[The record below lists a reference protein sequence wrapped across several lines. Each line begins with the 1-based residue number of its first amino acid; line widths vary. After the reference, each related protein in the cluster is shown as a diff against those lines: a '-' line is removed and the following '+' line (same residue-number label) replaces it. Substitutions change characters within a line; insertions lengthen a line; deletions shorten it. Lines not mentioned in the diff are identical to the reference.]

1 MSLDRTI
8 APLIKDAVDFDI
20 QLKPY
25 QKFTLDNSVEVYTF
39 EGGAQEVMLMELVF
53 FAGNSF
59 ETKNWVAPATNYLL
73 KNGTSSKSAFEVNDA
88 FEFYGAYLNRSC
100 YNETATISLH
110 SLTKHFQ
117 EVIPV
122 VSELVADA
130 VFPENELDIYKKNQI
145 QQLTLNLKKGDFIA
159 NRFIDEYLFG
169 IEHPYGKYSSE
180 EAYNQLTRED
190 LLAFYNKYYKEGKCV
205 VFMAGKFPANIEA
218 TLNQY
223 IGSLPLN
230 KHIIET
236 PEHTIVGASTKKYSI
251 VNDPSSVQGSIRI
264 ARHFPNRH
272 HPDFA
277 PVQVLNNIFGG
288 FFGSRLMSN
297 IREDKGYTYGI
308 HSYLQNH
315 IQQSAWLISTDAGKD
330 VCRATIEEVYKEM
343 GILRNELVKMDE
355 LNLVKNYMLGSLLGD
370 VDGPFQIIGRWK
382 SYILNGLTEEYFYN
396 TIKTVRAIQPEQIN
410 DLANKYLKEED
421 FYELVVY

>member
-8 APLIKDAVDFDI
+8 APNIKDAVDFDI
-20 QLKPY
+20 QLKPC
-25 QKFTLDNSVEVYTF
+25 QKYTLDNGVEVYAF

-122 VSELVADA
+122 VSELVGDA
-130 VFPENELDIYKKNQI
+130 VFPENELEIYKKNQI

-169 IEHPYGKYSSE
+169 IDHPYGKYSSE
-180 EAYNQLTRED
+180 AAYNQLTRED
-190 LLAFYNKYYKEGKCV
+190 LVAFYNKYYKEGKCI
-205 VFMAGKFPANIEA
+205 VFMAGKFPADIES
-218 TLNQY
+218 TLNKY

-236 PEHTIVGASTKKYSI
+236 PEHAIVAADEKKYNV

-330 VCRATIEEVYKEM
+330 VCRATIDEVYKEM
-343 GILRNELVKMDE
+343 AILKNELVEMDE

-396 TIKTVRAIQPEQIN
+396 TIKTVRAIQPQQLQ
-410 DLANKYLKEED
+410 DLANKYLNEEN
-421 FYELVVY
+421 FYELVVF

>member
-396 TIKTVRAIQPEQIN
+396 TIKTVRAIQPEQIK

>member
-1 MSLDRTI
+1 MALDRST
-8 APLIKDAVDFDI
+8 APHIKDAVDFDI
-20 QLKPY
+20 QLKAC
-25 QKFTLDNSVEVYTF
+25 QKYTLDNGVEVYAF
-39 EGGAQEVMLMELVF
+39 EGGAQEVMLMDMVF

-73 KNGTSSKSAFEVNDA
+73 KNGTSTKNAFEVNEA

-110 SLTKHFQ
+110 TLTKHFQ
-117 EVIPV
+117 ELIPV

-130 VFPENELDIYKKNQI
+130 VFPEKELDIYVKNQI

-169 IEHPYGKYSSE
+169 IDHPYGKYSSE
-180 EAYNQLTRED
+180 ASYHELTRADLVGFYNQ
-190 LLAFYNKYYKEGKCV
+190 YYKEGKCI
-205 VFMAGKFPANIEA
+205 VFLAGKFPANIESV
-218 TLNQY
+218 LNKY
-223 IGSLPLN
+223 IGCLPLN
-230 KHIIET
+230 QHTIIT
-236 PEHTIVGASTKKYSI
+236 PEHPIVAAAQKKYSV
-251 VNDPSSVQGSIRI
+251 VNDPNAVQGSIRI

-277 PVQVLNNIFGG
+277 AAQVLNNIFGG

-315 IQQSAWLISTDAGKD
+315 IQQSAWMVSTDAGKD
-330 VCRATIEEVYKEM
+330 VCKATIEEVYKEM
-343 GILRNELVKMDE
+343 GILRNELVDIEE

-382 SYILNGLTEEYFYN
+382 SYILNGLNEDYFYN
-396 TIKTVRAIQPEQIN
+396 TIKVVREIQPEQIK
-410 DLANKYLKEED
+410 DLANQYLKEED

>member
-1 MSLDRTI
+1 MALDRST
-8 APLIKDAVDFDI
+8 APHIKDAVDFDI
-20 QLKPY
+20 QLKAC
-25 QKFTLDNSVEVYTF
+25 QKYSLDNGVEVYAF
-39 EGGAQEVMLMELVF
+39 EGGAQEVMLMDMVF
-53 FAGNSF
+53 YAGNSF
-59 ETKNWVAPATNYLL
+59 ETKSWVAPATNYLL
-73 KNGTSSKSAFEVNDA
+73 KNGTSTKNAFEVNEA

-110 SLTKHFQ
+110 TLTKHFQ
-117 EVIPV
+117 ELIPV

-130 VFPENELDIYKKNQI
+130 VFPENELDIYVKNQI

-169 IEHPYGKYSSE
+169 IDHPYGKYSSE
-180 EAYNQLTRED
+180 PSYQALSRED
-190 LLAFYNKYYKEGKCV
+190 LVAFYNQFYKQGKCI
-205 VFMAGKFPANIEA
+205 VFMAGKFPPNMEA
-218 TLNQY
+218 LLNKY

-230 KHIIET
+230 QHAIVT
-236 PEHTIVGASTKKYSI
+236 PEHTIVAATQKKYSV
-251 VNDPSSVQGSIRI
+251 VNDPNSVQGSIRI

-277 PVQVLNNIFGG
+277 AAQVLNNIFGG

-315 IQQSAWLISTDAGKD
+315 IQQSAWMVSTDAGKD
-330 VCRATIEEVYKEM
+330 VCRATIDEVYKEM
-343 GILRNELVKMDE
+343 AILRAELVDMDE

-382 SYILNGLTEEYFYN
+382 SYILNGLNEDYFYN
-396 TIKTVRAIQPEQIN
+396 TIKVVREIQPEQIK
-410 DLANKYLKEED
+410 DLANKYLKEDD

>member
-1 MSLDRTI
+1 MALDRTI
-8 APLIKDAVDFDI
+8 APNIKDAVDFDI
-20 QLKPY
+20 QLKPC
-25 QKFTLDNSVEVYTF
+25 QKYTLDNGVEVYAF

-53 FAGNSF
+53 FAGNSY

-73 KNGTSSKSAFEVNDA
+73 KNGTHSKSAFEVNDA

-110 SLTKHFQ
+110 TLTKHFQ

-122 VSELVADA
+122 VSELVSDA
-130 VFPENELDIYKKNQI
+130 VFPENELDIYAKNQI

-169 IEHPYGKYSSE
+169 IDHPYGKYSSE
-180 EAYNQLTRED
+180 AAYNELTRED
-190 LLAFYNKYYKEGKCV
+190 LVAFYNKFYKEGKCI
-205 VFMAGKFPANIEA
+205 VFMAGQFPANIESI
-218 TLNQY
+218 LNKY

-230 KHIIET
+230 KKQIET
-236 PEHTIVGASTKKYSI
+236 PAHPIIAATEKKYSV
-251 VNDPSSVQGSIRI
+251 VNDVSSVQGSIRI
-264 ARHFPNRH
+264 ARDFPNRH

-277 PVQVLNNIFGG
+277 PAQVLNNIFGG

-315 IQQSAWLISTDAGKD
+315 IQQSAWLVSTDAGKD
-330 VCRATIEEVYKEM
+330 VCRATIDEVYKEM
-343 GILRNELVKMDE
+343 SILRNELVDMDE

-396 TIKTVRAIQPEQIN
+396 TIKTVRAIQPEQIK
-410 DLANKYLKEED
+410 DLANKYLNEAD

>member
-1 MSLDRTI
+1 MALDRTI
-8 APLIKDAVDFDI
+8 APNIKDAVDFDI
-20 QLKPY
+20 QLKPC
-25 QKFTLDNSVEVYTF
+25 QKYTLDNGVEVYAF

-53 FAGNSF
+53 FAGNSY

-73 KNGTSSKSAFEVNDA
+73 KNGTHSKSAFEVNDA

-110 SLTKHFQ
+110 TLTKHFQ

-122 VSELVADA
+122 VSELVSDA
-130 VFPENELDIYKKNQI
+130 VFPENELDIYAKNQI

-169 IEHPYGKYSSE
+169 IDHPYGKYSSE
-180 EAYNQLTRED
+180 AAYNELTRED
-190 LLAFYNKYYKEGKCV
+190 LVTFYNKFYKEGKCI
-205 VFMAGKFPANIEA
+205 VFMAGQFPANIESI
-218 TLNQY
+218 LNKY

-230 KHIIET
+230 KKQIET
-236 PEHTIVGASTKKYSI
+236 PAHPIIAATEKKYSV
-251 VNDPSSVQGSIRI
+251 VNDTSSVQGSIRI

-277 PVQVLNNIFGG
+277 AAQVLNNIFGG

-315 IQQSAWLISTDAGKD
+315 IQQSAWLVSTDAGKD
-330 VCRATIEEVYKEM
+330 VCRATIDEVYKEM
-343 GILRNELVKMDE
+343 SILRNELVDMDE

-396 TIKTVRAIQPEQIN
+396 TIKTVRAIQPEQIK
-410 DLANKYLKEED
+410 DLANKYLNEAD

>member
-1 MSLDRTI
+1 MALDRTT
-8 APLIKDAVDFDI
+8 APNIKDAVDFDI

-25 QKFTLDNSVEVYTF
+25 QQYVLDNGVEVYAF
-39 EGGAQEVMLMELVF
+39 EGGAQEVMMMELVF
-53 FAGNSF
+53 FAGNSY

-73 KNGTSSKSAFEVNDA
+73 KNGTSTKSAFEVNEA

-110 SLTKHFQ
+110 SLTKHF
-117 EVIPV
+117 EKVIPV
-122 VSELVADA
+122 VSELIADA
-130 VFPENELDIYKKNQI
+130 LFPENELDIYIKNQI
-145 QQLTLNLKKGDFIA
+145 QQLTLNLKKSDFIA

-169 IEHPYGKYSSE
+169 IDHPYGKYSSE
-180 EAYNQLTRED
+180 ESYNQLTRAD
-190 LLAFYNKYYKEGKCV
+190 LVAYYNKYYQEGKCI
-205 VFMAGKFPANIEA
+205 VFMAGKFPANIESI
-218 TLNQY
+218 LNKQ

-230 KHIIET
+230 KKEIIL
-236 PEHTIVGASTKKYSI
+236 PEHEIVAATQKKYNV
-251 VNDPSSVQGSIRI
+251 VNDPSAVQGSIRI

-277 PVQVLNNIFGG
+277 GAQVLNNIFGG

-315 IQQSAWLISTDAGKD
+315 IQQSAWLVSTDAGKD
-330 VCRATIEEVYKEM
+330 VCRATIDEVYKEM
-343 GILRNELVKMDE
+343 SILRNELVDVEE

-382 SYILNGLTEEYFYN
+382 SYILNGLTEAYFYN
-396 TIKTVRAIQPEQIN
+396 TIQAVRAIQPEEIKE
-410 DLANKYLKEED
+410 LANKYLEEEN

>member
-122 VSELVADA
+122 VSELIADA

-396 TIKTVRAIQPEQIN
+396 TIKTVRAIQPEQIK

>member
-1 MSLDRTI
+1 MVLDRNI
-8 APLIKDAVDFDI
+8 APAIKDAVDFDI
-20 QLKPY
+20 QLKAC
-25 QKFTLDNSVEVYTF
+25 QKYSLDNGVEVYAF
-39 EGGAQEVMLMELVF
+39 EGGAQEVMLMDMVF
-53 FAGNSF
+53 FAGNHF

-73 KNGTSSKSAFEVNDA
+73 KNGTSTKNAFEVNDA

-110 SLTKHFQ
+110 TLTKHFQ
-117 EVIPV
+117 ELIPV
-122 VSELVADA
+122 VSELLADA
-130 VFPENELDIYKKNQI
+130 VFPENELDIYVKNQI

-169 IEHPYGKYSSE
+169 IDHPYGKYSSE
-180 EAYNQLTRED
+180 ASYQALTRDDLVGFYNQ
-190 LLAFYNKYYKEGKCV
+190 YYKEGKCI
-205 VFMAGKFPANIEA
+205 VFMAGKFPPNMESL
-218 TLNQY
+218 LNKY

-230 KHIIET
+230 QNTMITK
-236 PEHTIVGASTKKYSI
+236 EHPIVAAAQKKYSV
-251 VNDPSSVQGSIRI
+251 VNDPNSVQGSIRI

-277 PVQVLNNIFGG
+277 GAQVLNNIFGG

-315 IQQSAWLISTDAGKD
+315 IQQSAWMVSTDAGKD
-330 VCRATIEEVYKEM
+330 VCRATIDEVYKEM
-343 GILRNELVKMDE
+343 AILRNELVGEEE
-355 LNLVKNYMLGSLLGD
+355 LKLVKNYMLGSLLGD

-382 SYILNGLTEEYFYN
+382 SYILNGLNEDYFYN
-396 TIKTVRAIQPEQIN
+396 TIKTVRAIQPEEIK
-410 DLANKYLKEED
+410 DLANKYLREED

>member
-8 APLIKDAVDFDI
+8 APNIKDAVDFDI
-20 QLKPY
+20 QLKPC
-25 QKFTLDNSVEVYTF
+25 QKYTLDNGVEVYAF

-122 VSELVADA
+122 VSELVGDA
-130 VFPENELDIYKKNQI
+130 VFPENELEIYKKNQI

-169 IEHPYGKYSSE
+169 IDHPYGKYSSE
-180 EAYNQLTRED
+180 AAYNQLTRED
-190 LLAFYNKYYKEGKCV
+190 LVAFYNKYYKEGKCI
-205 VFMAGKFPANIEA
+205 VFMAGKFPADIES
-218 TLNQY
+218 TLNKY
-223 IGSLPLN
+223 IGSWPLN

-236 PEHTIVGASTKKYSI
+236 PEHAIVAADEKKYNV

-330 VCRATIEEVYKEM
+330 VCRATIDEVYKEM
-343 GILRNELVKMDE
+343 AILKNELVEMDE

-396 TIKTVRAIQPEQIN
+396 TIKTVRAIQPQQLQ
-410 DLANKYLKEED
+410 DLANKYLNEED
-421 FYELVVY
+421 FYELVVF